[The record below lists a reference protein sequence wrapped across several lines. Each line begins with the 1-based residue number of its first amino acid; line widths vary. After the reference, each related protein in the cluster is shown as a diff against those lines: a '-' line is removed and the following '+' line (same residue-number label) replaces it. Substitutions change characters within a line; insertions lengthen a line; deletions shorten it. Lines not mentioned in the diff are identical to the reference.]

1 MPVVFVGHG
10 SPMNAIE
17 ENAWSAGWRELAA
30 SLPRPR
36 VILCVSAH
44 WVTPGTFVTAQPEPP
59 TIHDFGGFPPALS
72 RVQYPAPG
80 APAAAA
86 RVAEVVGGRVNADW
100 GFDHG
105 SWSVTKHMWRDAD
118 VPMIQLSL
126 DGHLPATEHV
136 ALARSLQPLRD
147 EGFLILGSGN
157 ATHNLRDAF
166 RHLGDDRAP
175 TPAWAARFDDVV
187 AKAFETVDPE
197 GLARAGATD
206 DGRMAHPTPDHFW
219 PMLYPLAVAER
230 GEPVRFPVTGFAAGS
245 LSMRAAVIG

>member
-17 ENAWSAGWRELAA
+17 ENPWSEGFRALGAA
-30 SLPRPR
+30 LPRPK

-44 WVTPGTFVTAQPEPP
+44 WVTPGTFVTGQAKPP

-80 APAAAA
+80 APEAAA
-86 RVAEVVGGRVNADW
+86 RVAALVGGAPNDAW

-105 SWSVTKHMWRDAD
+105 SWSVTRHMWPDAD
-118 VPMIQLSL
+118 VPLIQLSL
-126 DGHLPATEHV
+126 DGHRSPAEHV
-136 ALARSLQPLRD
+136 ALARKLAPLRD

-166 RHLGDDRAP
+166 RHLGDDRAA
-175 TPAWAARFDDVV
+175 TPAWAARFDEVV
-187 AKAFETVDPE
+187 TKAFDAVDPDA
-197 GLARAGATD
+197 LARAAATD

-219 PMLYPLAVAER
+219 PMLYPLAAAAPGERVAY
-230 GEPVRFPVTGFAAGS
+230 PITGFSAGS
-245 LSMRAAVIG
+245 LSMRAVTIG